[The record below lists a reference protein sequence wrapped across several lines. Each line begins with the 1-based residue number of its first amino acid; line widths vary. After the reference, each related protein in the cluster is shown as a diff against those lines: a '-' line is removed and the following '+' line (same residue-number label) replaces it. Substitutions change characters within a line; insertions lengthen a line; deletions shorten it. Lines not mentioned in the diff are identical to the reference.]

1 MQDRADPHAR
11 VRGPSRRSAG
21 SGARCLTG
29 RGRRRCSRC
38 ARYYRRH
45 LTGVP
50 ARGRLDDASHQ
61 RAADVAPPSIDGPF
75 HAGIP
80 RRAQAR
86 WQRRRY
92 CPNELRVAHFAV
104 HGTARG
110 WRQDSTIDQFL
121 AACPVNLALTGVL

>member
-1 MQDRADPHAR
+1 M
-11 VRGPSRRSAG
+11 
-21 SGARCLTG
+21 
-29 RGRRRCSRC
+29 
-38 ARYYRRH
+38 
-45 LTGVP
+45 P

-121 AACPVNLALTGVL
+121 AACPVNLALTGVLQRVQCAIHEQHRGPEFDCFMTALA